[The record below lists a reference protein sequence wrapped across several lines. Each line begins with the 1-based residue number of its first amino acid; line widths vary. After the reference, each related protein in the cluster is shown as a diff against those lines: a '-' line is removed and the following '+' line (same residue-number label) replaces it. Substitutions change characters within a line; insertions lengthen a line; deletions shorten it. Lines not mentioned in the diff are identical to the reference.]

1 MKKNKANRELYLW
14 NQKVKKHANPHANNC
29 PQHISKHCSKC
40 KSETSKINVSLILLL
55 ERGKSISDTEKKRN
69 TNKICIQKEFEWQ
82 KHTVCAQKCII
93 WFARSTKPG
102 PTALANILAN
112 YEFVTVTQSNFC
124 DFLKQKTWPIRFEI
138 FFTRK
143 HGWAFTLFVI

>member
-1 MKKNKANRELYLW
+1 MNEAMSKSIAKNKATIALIIQSQNAQ
-14 NQKVKKHANPHANNC
+14 NNANKHTNNC
-29 PQHISKHCSKC
+29 AQHISKHCSKC

-93 WFARSTKPG
+93 WFARSTKPV

-124 DFLKQKTWPIRFEI
+124 DFLKQKT
-138 FFTRK
+138 
-143 HGWAFTLFVI
+143 